1 MDEQVIG
8 LVLEKHAETFN
19 VDVGGPFTAA
29 LSVLA
34 FEVSPGQPKGSR
46 EGLEEV
52 SKLRTVYSDAGSGDQ
67 SYWQLTLPHVETP
80 NNL

>member
-19 VDVGGPFTAA
+19 VDVGGPFAAA

-34 FEVSPGQPKGSR
+34 FEVSPEQSDQF
-46 EGLEEV
+46 V
-52 SKLRTVYSDAGSGDQ
+52 SPWPTGIWTYFCSI
-67 SYWQLTLPHVETP
+67 SYKILKTR
-80 NNL
+80 